1 MTEEIQYLDDELNE
15 LCQEIRGG
23 IEDLNGNKR
32 QTADKKSERIIH
44 LTERINR
51 AKQVYHSFKVE
62 LRELSRDELKEYEQ
76 KGKEHNNNITKLV
89 NDLNW
94 AKQNSEKS
102 ELMDGASKKK
112 PGDDD
117 FDGENSD
124 VKEIL
129 AEGARIQDQSS
140 ASLQR
145 SKKLVAS
152 AEQIGTETAVQL
164 KSQTEQLKNIYA
176 SVESGNVT
184 SRLKSRFASHKS
196 HRSSASEIKEVRK
209 ESTRKEGHRDNSRDR
224 HRDSKDTTRRF
235 KKGERKEAEQPADE
249 LHLEIKLVPEEDGV
263 PLDAVAA
270 DVTKLPGAL
279 DAKMQEL
286 DEDNALRPTIVNLGP
301 TWKKKWCE
309 SLLTGPTKSVLG
321 EEEQRTEKNK
331 AMDLLDALT
340 RSGAL
345 PIEEASLHVV
355 VAATHNFDLT
365 LTDTVIQ
372 RNVNPIEKVERSVLI
387 MASTVQG
394 QPAADLVTAAE
405 LPRVTTYS
413 PNLFT
418 APAIES

>member
-176 SVESGNVT
+176 NVEGIESNLKRADIIMKQFVKRMATDKLFMCFILLLVIAIIFIIGWKATHPDSG
-184 SRLKSRFASHKS
+184 SPP
-196 HRSSASEIKEVRK
+196 
-209 ESTRKEGHRDNSRDR
+209 STR
-224 HRDSKDTTRRF
+224 
-235 KKGERKEAEQPADE
+235 
-249 LHLEIKLVPEEDGV
+249 
-263 PLDAVAA
+263 
-270 DVTKLPGAL
+270 
-279 DAKMQEL
+279 
-286 DEDNALRPTIVNLGP
+286 
-301 TWKKKWCE
+301 
-309 SLLTGPTKSVLG
+309 
-321 EEEQRTEKNK
+321 
-331 AMDLLDALT
+331 
-340 RSGAL
+340 
-345 PIEEASLHVV
+345 
-355 VAATHNFDLT
+355 
-365 LTDTVIQ
+365 
-372 RNVNPIEKVERSVLI
+372 
-387 MASTVQG
+387 
-394 QPAADLVTAAE
+394 
-405 LPRVTTYS
+405 
-413 PNLFT
+413 
-418 APAIES
+418 